1 MAIHPRIALNTM
13 CLPGSPLE
21 QDIEFA
27 IASGYSRISIDP
39 SKMEAIGWER
49 GTRMILESGLEVATV
64 VNSGWFT
71 LDDPSTW
78 AETQEKQ
85 ALTLE
90 RASAMGAK
98 TVYGITG
105 PAGSLEWDEAA
116 RAYAKAIAPAA
127 ARAEELGIA
136 LAIEPTI
143 PLRININLGLNLRDT
158 VELAELAGVWV
169 CNDLYGC
176 MGEAHLQQTIQG
188 SVSKTA
194 LVQVCDY
201 VFGTLNT
208 PNRAVPGDGELHLHQ
223 ILGWMVDAGYDGA
236 FDLELNGPRID
247 EEGHYPAAL
256 RGALAL
262 SELLIDVCA

>member
-27 IASGYSRISIDP
+27 LSNGYARISIDP
-39 SKMEAIGWER
+39 SKMDATGWDR
-49 GTRMILESGLEVATV
+49 GTALILESGLEVATV

-71 LDDPSTW
+71 LDDPSCWRATRERQ
-78 AETQEKQ
+78 AELLDRAA
-85 ALTLE
+85 AL
-90 RASAMGAK
+90 GAR

-105 PAGSLEWDEAA
+105 PAGCLEWDEAA
-116 RAYAKAIAPAA
+116 RAYAEAVAPTA
-127 ARAEELGIA
+127 ARARQLGIK

-143 PLRININLGLNLRDT
+143 PLRMNINLGLNLRDT
-158 VELAELAGVWV
+158 VELADIAGVWV

-176 MGEAHLQQTIQG
+176 MGEAHLQRTIQA
-188 SVSKTA
+188 SVRSTA

-201 VFGTLNT
+201 VFGTLST
-208 PNRAVPGDGELHLHQ
+208 PNRAVPGDGDLHLKE
-223 ILGWMVDAGYDGA
+223 ILGWMVAAGYDGA

-247 EEGHYPAAL
+247 EEGYYAAAL
-256 RGALAL
+256 RGANAL
-262 SELLIDVCA
+262 TAILDQVGA

>member
-1 MAIHPRIALNTM
+1 MAVHPRIALNTM

-21 QDIEFA
+21 QDIDFA
-27 IASGYSRISIDP
+27 LANGYSRISIDP
-39 SKMEAIGWER
+39 SKMEAAGWDA
-49 GTRMILESGLEVATV
+49 GTDLVLKSGLEVATV

-78 AETQEKQ
+78 PATQAKQ
-85 ALTLE
+85 AELLD
-90 RASAMGAK
+90 RAAALGAK

-105 PAGSLEWDEAA
+105 PAGTLEWSDAAKAYAEAVAPTAA
-116 RAYAKAIAPAA
+116 RAS
-127 ARAEELGIA
+127 ELGIA

-143 PLRININLGLNLRDT
+143 PLRININMALNLRDA

-176 MGEAHLQQTIQG
+176 MGEAHLKETIQG
-188 SVSKTA
+188 SVGSTA
-194 LVQVCDY
+194 LVQVCDF

-208 PNRAVPGDGELHLHQ
+208 PNRAVPGDGDLHLKQ
-223 ILGWMVDAGYDGA
+223 ILGWMVDAGYQGA

-247 EEGHYPAAL
+247 EEGYYPAAI
-256 RGALAL
+256 RGAHAL
-262 SELLIDVCA
+262 SELLIDIGA

>member
-21 QDIEFA
+21 QDIDFA

-39 SKMEAIGWER
+39 SKMEATGWDR
-49 GTRMILESGLEVATV
+49 GTALILDSGLEVATV

-78 AETQEKQ
+78 AQTQEQQ
-85 ALTLE
+85 AITLE
-90 RASAMGAK
+90 RAAAIGAK

-105 PAGSLEWDEAA
+105 PAGTLEWGEAA
-116 RAYAKAIAPAA
+116 RAFVDAIAPAA
-127 ARAEELGIA
+127 ARAKELGIA

-143 PLRININLGLNLRDT
+143 PLRININVCMNLRDT
-158 VELAELAGVWV
+158 VELAQLAGITV

-176 MGEAHLQQTIQG
+176 MGEAHLKETIQS
-188 SVSKTA
+188 SVESTA

-201 VFGTLNT
+201 VFGSHHT
-208 PNRAVPGDGELHLHQ
+208 PDRAVPGDGDLHLTQ
-223 ILGWMVDAGYDGA
+223 ILSWMVEAGYQGA
-236 FDLELNGPRID
+236 FDLELNGPRIA
-247 EEGHYPAAL
+247 EEGYYKAAL
-256 RGALAL
+256 RGAHAL
-262 SELLIDVCA
+262 SDLLIDVGA